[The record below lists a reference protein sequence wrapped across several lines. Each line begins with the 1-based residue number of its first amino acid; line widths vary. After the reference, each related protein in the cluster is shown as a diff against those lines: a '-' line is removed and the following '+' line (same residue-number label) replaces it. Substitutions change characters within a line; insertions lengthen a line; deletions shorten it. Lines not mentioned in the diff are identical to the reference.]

1 MIFREA
7 IEKAMKDEKQTGFE
21 EVRRGGRKVRIWRF
35 GVRFVV
41 LGE

>member
-21 EVRRGGRKVRIWRF
+21 EVRGGRKVRIWRF